1 MSRFETVGNTAVQPA
16 SWWAVGSVALGSFAT
31 VTTEFLPVGLLPDIA
46 AELNVSIS
54 HAGLMM
60 AVPGLLAAIS
70 APSCIALFSHI
81 DRKRILL
88 TLLSILLASNL
99 IVALSGQFWLT
110 LAGRVLL
117 GFALGGFWTIAGSLG
132 PRLRSGREG
141 VSATSYILAGVSL
154 GTVAGIPAGTLLGEA
169 FGWRSAFEAAAV
181 MTLLVGVLILL
192 CLPVLP
198 GHRTAGM
205 RQMRLL
211 ASEGAILRRFVAA
224 LLIYVGH
231 FAAYTY
237 LAPFVHEQAGI
248 AGQTLG
254 ALLFAFGLAAVAGN
268 LVGGVL
274 AARGAPLS
282 VLIMTLLMLVA
293 LTALLLFAANPLL
306 LWPSILLWGFGFGMI
321 PITTQIWCFDASN
334 GRVEGVQALLVCVVN
349 LSIGGGAFIGGQ
361 VSGYGGFTAAIVTG
375 VVGAFSAMVVVLFS
389 LSRPKAKPL
398 ETL

>member
-1 MSRFETVGNTAVQPA
+1 VQPA

-205 RQMRLL
+205 RQMRSL

-237 LAPFVHEQAGI
+237 LAPFVHEQAGV

-282 VLIMTLLMLVA
+282 VLIMTLLMLIA